1 MPHIPS
7 THPVRLTLFATLCFG
22 LLMFA
27 SLRPAGA
34 VEVQKVVSPG
44 GIEAWLVEEQTVPIL
59 AMNFAFRGGYTQDP
73 DGKEG
78 LVNLLSSLLDEG
90 ADEYDSQSFQRALEE
105 TQARISF
112 SAGRDEFYGEIR
124 TLSFLADDSFE
135 LLRKAL
141 AKPRFDAEPIE
152 RMRQQVLVSIKRS
165 ETNPD
170 SIANRALF
178 STLFPDH
185 PYGRRSNG
193 TTDSVKAVTR
203 DDIVA
208 IHRAIFARDTLKV
221 AVVGAI
227 SAADLGLLLDKVF
240 GDLPESGSLTEVA
253 ETVPAVGE
261 TVTRSLNVPQSA
273 IRLALP
279 SLKRKDPDFL
289 AAFVMNHILGGGA
302 FTSRLYDEVRE
313 KRGLVYS
320 VYSHLMPMS
329 RSAVFFVGAGS
340 RGENAQ
346 TTIDLIQK
354 EIKRMGE
361 EGPTPEEL
369 RKAKDYL
376 IGNYP
381 LRFDT
386 SNKIAG
392 QLLGLQVNDLP
403 ADYIDTRND
412 QIEALTLE
420 DVKKAA
426 QKILATGSPA
436 VVVVGQNGS

>member
-1 MPHIPS
+1 MPYFPPAS
-7 THPVRLTLFATLCFG
+7 PVRLNLLAILCFG
-22 LLMFA
+22 LLMFV

-73 DGKEG
+73 DGKDG

-90 ADEYDSQSFQRALEE
+90 ADEYDSQGFQRALEE

-141 AKPRFDAEPIE
+141 TKPRFDAEPIE
-152 RMRQQVLVSIKRS
+152 RMRQQVLVGIKRS

-193 TTDSVKAVTR
+193 TIESVTAITR

-208 IHRAIFARDTLKV
+208 IHRAIFARDTLQV

-227 SAADLGLLLDKVF
+227 SAADLGTLLDKVF
-240 GDLPESGSLTEVA
+240 GDLPENGSLTEVA

-261 TVTRSLNVPQSA
+261 TVTRSLDVPQSS

-302 FTSRLYDEVRE
+302 FTSRLYGEVRE

-320 VYSHLMPMS
+320 VYSYLMPMS

-346 TTIDLIQK
+346 TTVDLIQK

-426 QKILATGSPA
+426 QKILATGSPS

>member
-7 THPVRLTLFATLCFG
+7 THPVRMTLFATLCLG

-141 AKPRFDAEPIE
+141 AKPRFDPEPIE
-152 RMRQQVLVSIKRS
+152 RMRQQVLVGIKRS

-227 SAADLGLLLDKVF
+227 SASDLGLLLDKVF

-320 VYSHLMPMS
+320 VYSHLMPMD

-346 TTIDLIQK
+346 TTIDLIQQ

-426 QKILATGSPA
+426 QKVLATGSPA

>member
-1 MPHIPS
+1 M
-7 THPVRLTLFATLCFG
+7 TLFATLCLG

-141 AKPRFDAEPIE
+141 AKPRFDPEPIE
-152 RMRQQVLVSIKRS
+152 RMRQQVLVGIKRS

-227 SAADLGLLLDKVF
+227 SASDLGLLLDKVF

-320 VYSHLMPMS
+320 VYSHLMPMD

-346 TTIDLIQK
+346 TTIDLIQQ

-426 QKILATGSPA
+426 QKVLATGSPA